1 MQRVMILGQPG
12 SGKSTLAQ
20 KLGQRSGLPV
30 FHIDK
35 IHWSAGWVERPRDEK
50 TRLCLEV
57 HARPAWIFEGGH
69 SATWPDRLSR
79 ADTII
84 WLDVPLALRLWRV
97 VRRSLIYWGRSRPDM
112 PDGCPEQFSLEFY
125 RFIWRTRHSSRCAM
139 QRLIDNA
146 PAEKHIYILRNLRE
160 VEAFLNV
167 LPKRSAPTQPD

>member
-57 HARPAWIFEGGH
+57 HARATWIFEGGH
-69 SATWPDRLSR
+69 SATWPDRLFQPLHSR
-79 ADTII
+79 
-84 WLDVPLALRLWRV
+84 
-97 VRRSLIYWGRSRPDM
+97 
-112 PDGCPEQFSLEFY
+112 
-125 RFIWRTRHSSRCAM
+125 RF
-139 QRLIDNA
+139 
-146 PAEKHIYILRNLRE
+146 
-160 VEAFLNV
+160 
-167 LPKRSAPTQPD
+167 